1 MTTLYLLNYNNYYNR
16 IVKSTTLANYKSQ
29 ALYTLKDVSFKIN
42 DSCYTDQIVNISES
56 VNPDYAVVTET
67 ANNVE
72 TISSR
77 WFILE
82 SKRTRAGQY
91 NLRLRRDVFVDYN
104 LIVSNATLYCE
115 KGWVNDDDPLIFN
128 SEGNTYNQIKTQE
141 QLLKDETGSAWI
153 VGYCDNNLMQA
164 AVGNKIDLT
173 LYNQTP
179 AWSAA
184 YTTINDALAAF
195 PNSSTENSISIFSGK
210 VESPT
215 ISFITSL
222 KPEDPEEDVTVYK
235 IYYSP
240 GACSIKRSSGTVK
253 MHCKNP
259 GVLYHALA
267 VAAPSV
273 DNFIAP
279 IIDDK
284 NIDTEKYNNLLSAN
298 KTIIRVGTGDPGDP
312 YKYYQLNVQSYNY
325 NILAQDQDIGDSYDS
340 TCAFAFQKIYR
351 AMSEND
357 LYYDG
362 EEYTDPSID
371 ISYILTQ
378 YTAVWNDI
386 TDSTTVSISD
396 NVPMSSTS
404 PYYMFCM
411 PYHSVTFNDE
421 NGTQRTSNPSYTMQ
435 FVRQLI
441 ETVGTHVIDV
451 QLLPY
456 FPDRYF
462 QNAGVILGDEIDPD
476 SITWVYDANNK
487 PVSFVYWGAPQ
498 NFMFEMEY
506 TISTLPNLKIDNETR
521 FCRLSAPN
529 YSASFDFSIAKNNG
543 VDGFRI
549 YCTYRP
555 YQPHVQIMPQW
566 GGVYGEM
573 FNDARGLICG
583 GDYSVDIVN
592 DQWTE
597 YQVMNKNYQLI
608 FDRQIQSMDLQHD
621 VQKINNIF
629 GAASGTLSG
638 AASGAMMGSSL
649 GPVGM
654 GVGAAIGGIVSGIG
668 GILDVTNQQK
678 LRTDQRSAA
687 FDMFN
692 YNLGNIQARPTT
704 ITKLSALAGNNKIW
718 PFYEIYESTAREVA
732 VLQSQLEYSSMTVNA
747 IGIVSQFVS
756 GGPTFVR
763 GRLIRITG
771 LEHDAEMS
779 QLVADELAR
788 GIYMDIQIS

>member
-1 MTTLYLLNYNNYYNR
+1 MSTLYLLNYNNYYNR

-29 ALYTLKDVSFKIN
+29 ALYTLKDVNFKPM
-42 DSCYTDQIVNISES
+42 DSCYTDQIVNITES
-56 VNPDYAVVTET
+56 VNPDYVVITET
-67 ANNVE
+67 SNNVE
-72 TISSR
+72 SIASR

-82 SKRTRAGQY
+82 STRVRGNQY
-91 NLRLRRDVFVDYN
+91 KLRLRRDVFVDYN
-104 LIVSNATLYCE
+104 SIVSGATLFCE

-153 VGYCDNNLMQA
+153 VGYCDNRLMQE
-164 AVGNKIDLT
+164 AVGNKIDVQ
-173 LYNQTP
+173 LYNSTP
-179 AWSAA
+179 AWSQA
-184 YTTINDALAAF
+184 YTSMADALAAF
-195 PNSSTENSISIFSGK
+195 PYSSTESSPVSHKGK
-210 VESPT
+210 VESVSYQFNSAKDAYAETPKYR
-215 ISFITSL
+215 ITY
-222 KPEDPEEDVTVYK
+222 KPGSCAIEETT
-235 IYYSP
+235 
-240 GACSIKRSSGTVK
+240 GTVVFY
-253 MHCKNP
+253 CKNP
-259 GVLYHALA
+259 RLLYSGMATL
-267 VAAPSV
+267 APSA
-273 DNFIAP
+273 DDFIAP
-279 IIDDK
+279 VLDD
-284 NIDTEKYNNLLSAN
+284 ISADVAKYEALISAN
-298 KTIIRVGTGDPGDP
+298 GTIIRTGTGVPGDE
-312 YKYYQLNVQSYNY
+312 YKYYQLNVTKSTTLVVSTNITLDDHPNCVSFFRKQLRNALNQYNLGY
-325 NILAQDQDIGDSYDS
+325 DSYVYP
-340 TCAFAFQKIYR
+340 II
-351 AMSEND
+351 D
-357 LYYDG
+357 L
-362 EEYTDPSID
+362 
-371 ISYILTQ
+371 SYIEIS

-386 TDSTTVSISD
+386 TDTTTVSISD
-396 NVPMSSTS
+396 GVPMSSTS

-411 PYHSVTFNDE
+411 PYHTVTFNDE
-421 NGTQRTSNPSYTMQ
+421 NGIERTSNPSYTMQ

-441 ETVGTHVIDV
+441 GTVGTHVLDV

-462 QNAGVILGDEIDPD
+462 QNVGTILLDEVDPA
-476 SITWVYDANNK
+476 SVTWVYDANNK
-487 PVSFVYWGAPQ
+487 PVSFIYWGAPQ
-498 NFMFEMEY
+498 NFMFDLDYE
-506 TISTLPNLKIDNETR
+506 IDTLPSLKIDNETR
-521 FCRLSAPN
+521 FCRISAPN

-543 VDGFRI
+543 VEAFRI

-555 YQPHVQIMPQW
+555 YQPHIQVMPLW
-566 GGVYGEM
+566 GGVYGQN
-573 FNDARGLICG
+573 FADARGLICG

-608 FDRQIQSMDLQHD
+608 FDRQIQSMDLQHE
-621 VQKINNIF
+621 VQKINDVF
-629 GAASGTLSG
+629 GAAAGTLSG
-638 AASGAMMGSSL
+638 AASGAMMGSFL

-654 GVGAAIGGIVSGIG
+654 GVGALIGGAVSGAG
-668 GILDVTNQQK
+668 GALDVYNQQR
-678 LRTDQRSAA
+678 LRTDQREAA
-687 FDMFN
+687 FDMFK

-788 GIYMDIQIS
+788 GIYMDIQLS